1 MNSDPWTALRRMFN
15 QAIFSW
21 NHFWFG
27 AEPFAQLRIYRVV
40 LGSVLLLFYLIRSL
54 DLLFLYS
61 NQGVVPLE
69 PFQSAVSL
77 KYAFSIFYHFP
88 QDWALWLAD
97 FMLIGACIS
106 LILGVYPRISAL
118 IVYLLHISFD
128 HRNPMIAYGFNK
140 VTVFFVFSLLLAS
153 YRSERAPRGSL
164 RRSLASLALR
174 LAQVQLCVIYVFSGT
189 EKLKGV
195 TWWRGE
201 AIWGTLSN
209 AHITSINFNFL
220 SHFPLILTV
229 MTFATLVWEIY
240 FPVMVWSRRFR
251 YPWLLGGVFL
261 HSGIA
266 LTMNIPFFAF
276 VMVAAYAVFLRRR
289 DAIAL
294 ERRFEAWTRK
304 SGVILRSFFKKR
316 ESVPVFADESGN

>member
-1 MNSDPWTALRRMFN
+1 MFN

-77 KYAFSIFYHFP
+77 KYAFSIFYFFP

-97 FMLIGACIS
+97 FVLIGACIS

-164 RRSLASLALR
+164 RRSLASLGYR

-220 SHFPLILTV
+220 SQFPLILTV

-251 YPWLLGGVFL
+251 YPWLLG
-261 HSGIA
+261 
-266 LTMNIPFFAF
+266 
-276 VMVAAYAVFLRRR
+276 
-289 DAIAL
+289 
-294 ERRFEAWTRK
+294 
-304 SGVILRSFFKKR
+304 
-316 ESVPVFADESGN
+316 